1 MIRILAFLSIIFYF
15 FAVFFGMM
23 FYFDNF
29 NEQDENVISAGELYG
44 YSAIQLTTPEMAKE
58 IQSFLEEESQIKMQI
73 EDLNSQLKKKE
84 LEEAEIFGK
93 VTEAKKKLQKY
104 EKDLAKYQ
112 KGEKLADL
120 LLKLPAINA
129 AETIATYSD
138 LELRFFV
145 EYAMPVMQADVA
157 KEKLYKKLLQSIGPN
172 KILATKIS
180 KFTIQKEERANN

>member
-58 IQSFLEEESQIKMQI
+58 IQSFLEEENQIKMQI

>member
-29 NEQDENVISAGELYG
+29 SEQDENVISAGELYG

-73 EDLNSQLKKKE
+73 ENLNSQLKKKE

>member
-29 NEQDENVISAGELYG
+29 GEQDENVISAGELYG

-58 IQSFLEEESQIKMQI
+58 IQSFLEEENQIKMQI

>member
-1 MIRILAFLSIIFYF
+1 MVRILAFLSIIFYF

-29 NEQDENVISAGELYG
+29 REQDEKVMSAGELYG
-44 YSAIQLTTPEMAKE
+44 YSAIQLTTPEMAKK
-58 IQSFLEEESQIKMQI
+58 IQSFLEEESKIKMQI
-73 EDLNSQLKKKE
+73 ENLNSQLKKKE
-84 LEEAEIFGK
+84 LEETGIFEK
-93 VTEAKKKLQKY
+93 VAEAKKKLQKY
-104 EKDLAKYQ
+104 EKDLARYE

-129 AETIATYSD
+129 AETISTYSD

-180 KFTIQKEERANN
+180 KFTIQKEERAND

>member
-1 MIRILAFLSIIFYF
+1 M
-15 FAVFFGMM
+15 
-23 FYFDNF
+23 
-29 NEQDENVISAGELYG
+29 
-44 YSAIQLTTPEMAKE
+44 
-58 IQSFLEEESQIKMQI
+58 
-73 EDLNSQLKKKE
+73 
-84 LEEAEIFGK
+84 
-93 VTEAKKKLQKY
+93 TEAKKKLQKY

-120 LLKLPAINA
+120 LLGLPAINA
-129 AETIATYSD
+129 AETIATYND

>member
-1 MIRILAFLSIIFYF
+1 METFTSPEVIVNKSAEDF
-15 FAVFFGMM
+15 F
-23 FYFDNF
+23 NK
-29 NEQDENVISAGELYG
+29 ISGFKDKLV
-44 YSAIQLTTPEMAKE
+44 LDLDPTTV
-58 IQSFLEEESQIKMQI
+58 S
-73 EDLNSQLKKKE
+73 LKHIDTASC
-84 LEEAEIFGK
+84 LEEAENFGK

-112 KGEKLADL
+112 KGEELADL

-145 EYAMPVMQADVA
+145 EYAMPVMQTDVA

-180 KFTIQKEERANN
+180 KFTIKKEERANK

>member
-58 IQSFLEEESQIKMQI
+58 IQSFLEEESQIKIQI

-120 LLKLPAINA
+120 LLRLPAINA
-129 AETIATYSD
+129 AETIATYND

>member
-29 NEQDENVISAGELYG
+29 SEQDENVISAGELYG

>member
-29 NEQDENVISAGELYG
+29 SEQDENVISAGELYG

-58 IQSFLEEESQIKMQI
+58 IQSFLEEENQIKMQI

-93 VTEAKKKLQKY
+93 VTEAKEKLQKY

-120 LLKLPAINA
+120 LLRLPAINA